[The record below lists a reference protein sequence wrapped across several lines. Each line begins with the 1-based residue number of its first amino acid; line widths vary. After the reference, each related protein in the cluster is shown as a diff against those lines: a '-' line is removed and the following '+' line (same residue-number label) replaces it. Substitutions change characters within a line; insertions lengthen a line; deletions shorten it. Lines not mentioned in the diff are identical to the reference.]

1 LRRSFSPSPSYPVG
15 VVIIRPAM
23 NDDDRAEAIRRRK
36 ESVEPWRSPADPEP
50 SSPEDALIRALHL
63 PQAA

>member
-1 LRRSFSPSPSYPVG
+1 
-15 VVIIRPAM
+15 M